1 MKRTDG
7 EEWVCHATGRGRG
20 RENCVTPDAC
30 SGAARRDR
38 RGISPKT
45 RDNLTRGGGRGG
57 EGAFSKQ
64 GKEESKSACSLCG
77 RTMQGRVPL
86 HNYGPDTNSSL
97 TVARL
102 ITVTRIGIKGCTDFS
117 TKPALCSPQCSP
129 KTAAVSCCRVWS
141 SRHSAR
147 HDKSDAQQ
155 TVAASFSCRTVT
167 AIWLT
172 VYGALQ
178 R

>member
-1 MKRTDG
+1 
-7 EEWVCHATGRGRG
+7 
-20 RENCVTPDAC
+20 
-30 SGAARRDR
+30 
-38 RGISPKT
+38 
-45 RDNLTRGGGRGG
+45 
-57 EGAFSKQ
+57 
-64 GKEESKSACSLCG
+64 
-77 RTMQGRVPL
+77 VPL
-86 HNYGPDTNSSL
+86 HNYGPDTNSNL

-129 KTAAVSCCRVWS
+129 KTGAVSCCRVWS

-172 VYGALQ
+172 VYGALNG
-178 R
+178 RRECLIFFMWVRCAKSLSVHGL